1 MPLTLPPLNSLRA
14 FEAAARNGSYVAAAE
29 ELSVSP
35 AAISQHVKKLEEF
48 LRKQLFMR
56 ANNRVVLTDA
66 GRAIYA
72 GAADALQAISE
83 FTDQVMSDRSRSRL
97 VISTI
102 SSVAERWL
110 ETKLARFALINPN
123 LRFDLRVESDPVDFA
138 RNNIDLR
145 ICYGA
150 GHYPG
155 MTILKLVH
163 DEVLPLCSPAYL
175 DRVPA
180 VRATGMAAVP
190 DDDLIHTSWGPAFV
204 SHPTWAGWYAKA
216 GLPRPN
222 ETKGYQ
228 IGTSG
233 LVLDMARDG
242 IGVALGQRMMAEED
256 MASGKLVALSDHGMA
271 LGHPYCLVYPHSKT
285 RRPGLLS
292 LTDWLTSSIN
302 GTQLA

>member
-1 MPLTLPPLNSLRA
+1 
-14 FEAAARNGSYVAAAE
+14 
-29 ELSVSP
+29 
-35 AAISQHVKKLEEF
+35 
-48 LRKQLFMR
+48 
-56 ANNRVVLTDA
+56 
-66 GRAIYA
+66 
-72 GAADALQAISE
+72 
-83 FTDQVMSDRSRSRL
+83 
-97 VISTI
+97 
-102 SSVAERWL
+102 
-110 ETKLARFALINPN
+110 
-123 LRFDLRVESDPVDFA
+123 
-138 RNNIDLR
+138 
-145 ICYGA
+145 
-150 GHYPG
+150 
-155 MTILKLVH
+155 
-163 DEVLPLCSPAYL
+163 
-175 DRVPA
+175 
-180 VRATGMAAVP
+180 MAAVP

-256 MASGKLVALSDHGMA
+256 IASGKLVALSDHGMA